1 MNFFSW
7 LFRRKPKKVKLGL
20 ALGSGGAK
28 GFAELGIMKAFEEN
42 NISFDVIAGTSI
54 GSIIGAFLADGYTST
69 DIYEL
74 LKRLDY
80 SEIKSTF
87 MIGMDTSGLYSVLT
101 RHLGGK
107 KIEELKKPFYVVT
120 TELDTGDEVDFNT
133 GDTALC
139 LSASSSYPPY
149 FKPVIIDGKRY
160 IDGAFV
166 NSVPSDL
173 AKKLGADYVVG
184 VDLANHNAKPGLI
197 EKIFPTYKSKVEVP
211 WEKGYKYA
219 DIMLKPNLDEYKAIS
234 FKSADEMYEIGY
246 ETALKEIPKI
256 KKDIDNFFKK
266 KK

>member
-1 MNFFSW
+1 M
-7 LFRRKPKKVKLGL
+7 
-20 ALGSGGAK
+20 
-28 GFAELGIMKAFEEN
+28 
-42 NISFDVIAGTSI
+42 
-54 GSIIGAFLADGYTST
+54 
-69 DIYEL
+69 
-74 LKRLDY
+74 
-80 SEIKSTF
+80 IK
-87 MIGMDTSGLYSVLT
+87 MDTSGLFNVIEKN
-101 RHLGGK
+101 LGAID
-107 KIEELKKPFYVVT
+107 IEELKKPFFVVT
-120 TELDTGDEVDFNT
+120 TELDTGEEVDFNA
-133 GDTALC
+133 GDTALV

-197 EKIFPTYKSKVEVP
+197 EKLFPTYKSKVEVP

-219 DIMLKPNLDEYKAIS
+219 DTMLKPNLDEFKAIS
-234 FKSADEMYEIGY
+234 FKSADKMFEIGY
-246 ETALKEIPKI
+246 ETALNEIPKI